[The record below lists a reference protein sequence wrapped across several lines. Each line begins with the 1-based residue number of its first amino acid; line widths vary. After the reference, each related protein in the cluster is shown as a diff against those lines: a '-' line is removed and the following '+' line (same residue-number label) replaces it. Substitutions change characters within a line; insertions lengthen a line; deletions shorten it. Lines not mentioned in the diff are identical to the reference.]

1 MALNVKKGDTV
12 VVIAGK
18 DKGKT
23 GKVLAAMPAN
33 NSVVVAGVN
42 IVAKHQKPKS
52 AQDKGGIIKRENKI
66 DASNVQIVCPSCN
79 KATRVAHSEKDGKK
93 ERICK
98 KCGAS
103 LDVVAK
109 KATKTET
116 AKTTKTATKKA
127 EPKQTKVAKEP
138 AKVEEKKV
146 EEKKTTKT
154 ATKPAETKS
163 TASKSTTAKS
173 TTTKTT
179 ATKSTTAKTA
189 EKKTTTK
196 STTKK
201 VESK

>member
-23 GKVLAAMPAN
+23 GKVLVAMPAD

-42 IVAKHQKPKS
+42 IISKHKKPRS

-66 DASNVQIVCPSCN
+66 DASNVQIICGTCG
-79 KATRVAHSEKDGKK
+79 KATRVGHSLDGDKK
-93 ERICK
+93 TRICK

-103 LDVVAK
+103 LDVAGK
-109 KATKTET
+109 KATKETKTSTKKVETKSTTKNVETKEPVAKKET
-116 AKTTKTATKKA
+116 AKKETAKKAPVAEKKVTSTPKKTATTKA
-127 EPKQTKVAKEP
+127 T
-138 AKVEEKKV
+138 
-146 EEKKTTKT
+146 EEKKTT
-154 ATKPAETKS
+154 TK
-163 TASKSTTAKS
+163 
-173 TTTKTT
+173 
-179 ATKSTTAKTA
+179 
-189 EKKTTTK
+189 K

>member
-23 GKVLAAMPAN
+23 GKVLVAMPAD

-42 IVAKHQKPKS
+42 IIAKHKKPRS
-52 AQDKGGIIKRENKI
+52 AQDKGGIIKKENKI
-66 DASNVQIVCPSCN
+66 DASNVQVICPICG
-79 KATRVAHSEKDGKK
+79 KATRIAHKEVDGKMA
-93 ERICK
+93 RICK
-98 KCGAS
+98 KCGAN

-109 KATKTET
+109 KVAKD
-116 AKTTKTATKKA
+116 ASKTTTKA
-127 EPKQTKVAKEP
+127 
-138 AKVEEKKV
+138 
-146 EEKKTTKT
+146 
-154 ATKPAETKS
+154 
-163 TASKSTTAKS
+163 

-179 ATKSTTAKTA
+179 DAKVETKKEASKTEKSVETKVAPKKTTSTATKTTKPAT

>member
-23 GKVLAAMPAN
+23 GKVLVAMPAD

-42 IVAKHQKPKS
+42 IIAKHKKPRS
-52 AQDKGGIIKRENKI
+52 AQDKGGIIKKENKI
-66 DASNVQIVCPSCN
+66 DASHVQVICPVCG
-79 KATRVAHSEKDGKK
+79 KATRITHKEVDGKMA
-93 ERICK
+93 RICK
-98 KCGAS
+98 KCGAN

-109 KATKTET
+109 KVAKDAPKTTTKKTTTTKTTEKVESKTEASKAEKSVET
-116 AKTTKTATKKA
+116 KVAPKTATKK
-127 EPKQTKVAKEP
+127 TTSTTDAK
-138 AKVEEKKV
+138 
-146 EEKKTTKT
+146 
-154 ATKPAETKS
+154 KPAT
-163 TASKSTTAKS
+163 
-173 TTTKTT
+173 
-179 ATKSTTAKTA
+179 